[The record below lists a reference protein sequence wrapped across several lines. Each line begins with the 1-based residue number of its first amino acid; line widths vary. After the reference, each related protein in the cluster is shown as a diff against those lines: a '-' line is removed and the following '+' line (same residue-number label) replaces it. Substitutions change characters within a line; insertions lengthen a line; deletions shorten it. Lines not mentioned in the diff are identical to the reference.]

1 MKQHLIALSTILALP
16 GLATAATNGA
26 LSETESQGTFK
37 IILAVT
43 EAQQIQVTD
52 LEDAEFDLK
61 SNQAPTEQT
70 LTPCIYMS
78 GPVNEYDLKLDGD
91 VLTDQFTQYK
101 YSVTFQSFD
110 NGNMDAELVLNVD
123 GTEESVERSA
133 IPASSSATCNGART
147 TKILVNLN
155 ETLPLAATN
164 GDAEA
169 TITITVSPTA

>member
-37 IILAVT
+37 ILLSVT
-43 EAQQIQVTD
+43 EVQQIQVTN

-61 SNQAPTEQT
+61 SNQTPTEQT

-78 GPVNEYDLKLDGD
+78 GPVSEYDLKLDGD

-101 YSVTFQSFD
+101 YSVKFQSFD
-110 NGNMDAELVLNVD
+110 GENMDAELVLNVD
-123 GTEESVERSA
+123 SAQESAERSA
-133 IPASSSATCNGART
+133 IPASSSATCTDART
-147 TKILVNLN
+147 TKILVDLN
-155 ETLPLAATN
+155 ETLPLTPTN